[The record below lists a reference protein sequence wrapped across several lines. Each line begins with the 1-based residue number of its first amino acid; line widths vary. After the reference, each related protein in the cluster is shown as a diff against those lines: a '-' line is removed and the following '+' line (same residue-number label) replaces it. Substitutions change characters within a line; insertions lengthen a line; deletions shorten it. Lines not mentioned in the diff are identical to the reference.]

1 MNLQWTGNCDKK
13 EINLVGFIEST
24 LYGQIPFYPIIH
36 LTIKSP
42 FYPIIHLVLE
52 YTHVISLGSHLGN
65 FSQNFKIVTKM
76 KKKKVFEDKRTPLEL
91 EQAYKDEASWF
102 KAGDGVF
109 ACSKEMMAMCRSP
122 YKVRVQSRLFYTF
135 QDRNTGLLHD

>member
-24 LYGQIPFYPIIH
+24 LYCQITFLPDNP
-36 LTIKSP
+36 LNTIKSP

-52 YTHVISLGSHLGN
+52 YTHMISLGSHLGN

-76 KKKKVFEDKRTPLEL
+76 KKKKVFEDNRTPLEL

-102 KAGDGVF
+102 KAGDGIFRMLQRDDGHV
-109 ACSKEMMAMCRSP
+109 S
-122 YKVRVQSRLFYTF
+122 
-135 QDRNTGLLHD
+135 